1 MYLLVANTTNN
12 NFFPNILHVRDIT
25 RDRSLTTYVQC
36 VLCQCKKYPKF
47 GYKMSEIKTGQKS
60 TTKLVLPHR
69 PIRSIRS
76 AYLPTYRFTTT
87 QNT

>member
-47 GYKMSEIKTGQKS
+47 GYKNKELVDINLS
-60 TTKLVLPHR
+60 T
-69 PIRSIRS
+69 RSRNK
-76 AYLPTYRFTTT
+76 AKWNGLK
-87 QNT
+87 